1 MSFKDNLKADARTF
15 LNTDE
20 FAESLTYIPHGGT
33 AKVIKAVIT
42 RGRLDPASGNFSRSL
57 KNEAEIYIMNDE
69 AEGVITIDKTNDRIV
84 LKELDGDEKEARITE
99 ILNSDKGIWHIRV
112 GW

>member
-20 FAESLTYIPHGGT
+20 FAENLTYIPHGGT
-33 AKVIKAVIT
+33 AKVIKAVVT
-42 RGRLDPASGNFSRSL
+42 RGRIDPASGNFSRSL
-57 KNEAEIYIMNDE
+57 KNEAEVYIMNDE
-69 AEGVITIDKTNDRIV
+69 TEGVTAIDKTNDRIV

-99 ILNSDKGIWHIRV
+99 ILNSDEGIWHIRV

>member
-20 FAESLTYIPHGGT
+20 FAESLTYIPHGGM
-33 AKVIKAVIT
+33 AKVIKAVVT
-42 RGRLDPASGNFSRSL
+42 RERIDPASGNFGRSL
-57 KNEAEIYIMNDE
+57 KNEAEVYIMNDDT
-69 AEGVITIDKTNDRIV
+69 EGVTAIDKTNDRVI

-99 ILNSDKGIWHIRV
+99 ILSGDEGIWHIRV
-112 GW
+112 VW